1 MSFYQHFI
9 SIFENTFSTHL
20 PRSIT
25 PVISINAPV
34 PYPHFCM
41 SYDIIVKLSLLYV
54 IVPSKIILLKFDLLL
69 PIKNIIYFCA
79 MIFIFIKRFTKIFI
93 VIIVIPLK
101 IIINCVFNSANRTLL
116 YFIYIIL
123 IMSNILW

>member
-1 MSFYQHFI
+1 MKKKNGTGHSSKQLYSALFFINCVHFI
-9 SIFENTFSTHL
+9 DYS
-20 PRSIT
+20 P
-25 PVISINAPV
+25 PV

-54 IVPSKIILLKFDLLL
+54 IIPSKIILLKFDLLL

-93 VIIVIPLK
+93 IIIVIPLK